1 MISDI
6 NKRRYINFHNGF
18 WVFRLKNKTI
28 SRHKDI
34 NEAFEARNN
43 YIREHPELVLAYKDK
58 VDLTFG
64 LLEKDCKKN
73 IKK

>member
-34 NEAFEARNN
+34 NEAFEARDKFLQ
-43 YIREHPELVLAYKDK
+43 EHPDIKLVHRDRL
-58 VDLTFG
+58 
-64 LLEKDCKKN
+64 KK
-73 IKK
+73 